1 VGPVTSAEVG
11 HRRTG
16 DGSGNSRS
24 GGTGRTGG
32 GSSSGG
38 GSAGGPGSASGLG
51 GVSGGVSGTVY
62 RAVAAELAA
71 VRERAPD
78 RVPRV
83 LDVGGG
89 SGAWAVPLAKAGCAV
104 SVVDPSPNALAALRR
119 RARDAAVE
127 ELITAVP
134 GEVDTLAEVAPVGQA
149 DLVLGHGLLEV
160 VEDVSAAVRAL
171 ARAATPGG
179 AVSLLVTGRFAAVLA
194 RTLAGR
200 IAEARALLTD
210 PDGRFGDT
218 DVLRRRLDA
227 DGLRRALSADPALRL
242 ELLQGDGVL
251 ECWSPGD
258 GGATGALGELEELAA
273 AQPALIDV
281 AARLHAVARRVG

>member
-1 VGPVTSAEVG
+1 VAPVTSTDAG
-11 HRRTG
+11 HRVTG
-16 DGSGNSRS
+16 GNSGNS
-24 GGTGRTGG
+24 
-32 GSSSGG
+32 
-38 GSAGGPGSASGLG
+38 
-51 GVSGGVSGTVY
+51 GTVH

-71 VRERAPD
+71 IRDRAPG
-78 RVPRV
+78 RVPQV

-119 RARDAAVE
+119 RARDAGVD
-127 ELITAVP
+127 ELVTAVP
-134 GEVDTLAEVAPVGQA
+134 GEVDTLAEVAPVGRA

-160 VEDVSAAVRAL
+160 VDDVSAAVRAL
-171 ARAATPGG
+171 SRAAAPGG
-179 AVSLLVTGRFAAVLA
+179 AVSILVAGRFAAVLA

-210 PDGRFGDT
+210 PDGRFGPD
-218 DVLRRRLDA
+218 DALRRRLDA
-227 DGLRRALSADPALRL
+227 DSVRRALDADPDLRL

-251 ECWSPGD
+251 ECWVPAGET
-258 GGATGALGELEELAA
+258 GGAPGALGELEELAV